1 MVLVTQGISAVL
13 FEMGWNL
20 VVGVIIREVEVR
32 VETRLWLCLI
42 SNLLVGFQGIE
53 DGRGYGRVGY
63 LVGCP
68 VVHHGWLKVFV
79 WLLIKL
85 VHTVIVIWKKQV
97 FLRELLIEIKVTVRE
112 CILLSSN

>member
-1 MVLVTQGISAVL
+1 MTQGISAVL
-13 FEMGWNL
+13 FEMGRNL

-32 VETRLWLCLI
+32 VETRRWLCLI
-42 SNLLVGFQGIE
+42 SNSLVGFQGIE
-53 DGRGYGRVGY
+53 DGRGYGRVGD

-79 WLLIKL
+79 RLLIKL

-97 FLRELLIEIKVTVRE
+97 LLRELLIEIKVTVRKR
-112 CILLSSN
+112 ILLSSN